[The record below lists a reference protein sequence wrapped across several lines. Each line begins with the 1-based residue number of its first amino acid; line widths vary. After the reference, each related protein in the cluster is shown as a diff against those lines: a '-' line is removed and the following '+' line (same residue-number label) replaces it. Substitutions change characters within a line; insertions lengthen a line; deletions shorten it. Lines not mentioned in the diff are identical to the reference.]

1 MNHEKLSL
9 LKKLEYEWKLDAKE
23 EDVKYFHYTEETGS
37 VLEGEKYMVIGR
49 KGEGKTAI
57 ATFIHKNVGAGAYA
71 DKLSF
76 KHFPFN
82 LIYNYSDNKYPK
94 PSQFTTFW
102 KYLIYVSIC
111 KQMVEDD
118 NINSKIRDALV
129 KLFPS
134 KGSAK
139 GLKNLIPR
147 ITVKEFGFQI
157 LSTGLNIG
165 VNKEKCELSWID
177 IADILEDLI
186 LENVTSKSKYYI
198 IFDELDEEYKDFTS
212 KEEEEEYFALITSL
226 FKAVNE
232 TRNIFKGEGLQIYPI
247 VFLRSDIFQRINYSD
262 KNKWSDYLINLEW
275 TAEKLHRLIQT
286 RIDVLTESK
295 SKNFKEAW
303 KKIVIN
309 KEVKMGNKQNSKM
322 SSIDYI
328 LRSTHN
334 RPRDVIKYLKE
345 ASKIASRNNYNLIGP
360 KHIKEADASFS
371 EYMRQEIIDEIYSV
385 LPEYE
390 EIFAILSTIRKQT
403 FDPKEFLNIYD
414 QKVSKG
420 ELKNRGAE
428 LVLKTLFEFSIIGN
442 VPSVSTRSIF
452 KYENESARFNF
463 KEKIKVHRGLYKAL
477 QIF

>member
-1 MNHEKLSL
+1 MNYENLTL
-9 LKKLEYEWKLDAKE
+9 LKKLDFEWKLDAKE
-23 EDVKYFHYTEETGS
+23 EDIKYFYHTEETAS
-37 VLEGEKYMVIGR
+37 VLSGEKYMIIGR

-76 KHFPFN
+76 KNFPFN
-82 LIYNYSDNKYPK
+82 SIYNYSDTDYPK
-94 PSQFTTFW
+94 PSQYTTFW

-111 KQMVEDD
+111 KQMVYDN
-118 NINSKIRDALV
+118 NINSEIRDTLA
-129 KLFPS
+129 KLFPTTAS
-134 KGSAK
+134 TKR
-139 GLKNLIPR
+139 LKNLISK
-147 ITVKEFGFQI
+147 ITVKEFGFQV

-165 VNKEKCELSWID
+165 MDRDKHELSWID
-177 IADILEDLI
+177 IAAI
-186 LENVTSKSKYYI
+186 LENVILDNVSSDSKYYV

-212 KEEEEEYFALITSL
+212 KDEKEDYFALITSL

-232 TRNIFKGEGLQIYPI
+232 TRNIFKDEGLLIYPI

-275 TAEKLHRLIQT
+275 SPEKLQDLIQL
-286 RIDVLTESK
+286 RIDALTTKRSE
-295 SKNFKEAW
+295 NFIQAW
-303 KKIVIN
+303 HQIALPGDI
-309 KEVKMGNKQNSKM
+309 KMGRGKTVKRRA
-322 SSIDYI
+322 IDYI
-328 LRSTHN
+328 LRSTHH
-334 RPRDVIKYLKE
+334 RPRDVVKFLKE
-345 ASKIASRNNYNLIGP
+345 ASKIADKKKNVKISPND
-360 KHIKEADASFS
+360 IKDADSSFS
-371 EYMRQEIIDEIYSV
+371 EYMKQEIIDEIYSV

-403 FDPKEFLNIYD
+403 FHPKEFVNIYD

-428 LVLKTLFEFSIIGN
+428 LVLKILFEFSIIGN
-442 VPSVSTRSIF
+442 VPSVRTRSIF

-463 KEKIKVHRGLYKAL
+463 KENIQVHRGLYKAL

>member
-1 MNHEKLSL
+1 MNHENLTL
-9 LKKLEYEWKLDAKE
+9 LKRLEYEWKLDAKE
-23 EDVKYFHYTEETGS
+23 EDVKYFHHTEETDS

-76 KHFPFN
+76 KNFPFN
-82 LIYNYSDNKYPK
+82 LLYNYTDNKYPK

-111 KQMVEDD
+111 KQMLKDN
-118 NINSKIRDALV
+118 NINSKIRDSLV

-134 KGSAK
+134 KESAK
-139 GLKNLIPR
+139 RLKNLIPR

-177 IADILEDLI
+177 IADILEDFI
-186 LENVTSKSKYYI
+186 LDNVTSNSKYYI

-232 TRNIFKGEGLQIYPI
+232 TRNIFKGEGLLIYPI

-275 TAEKLHRLIQT
+275 TAEKLRRLIQT
-286 RIDVLTESK
+286 RIDVLTENK
-295 SKNFKEAW
+295 SKNFQDAW
-303 KKIVIN
+303 KKIVMN
-309 KEVKMGNKQNSKM
+309 KEVKMGKNRNSKM
-322 SSIDYI
+322 SSINYI
-328 LRSTHN
+328 LKSTHN

-345 ASKIASRNNYNLIGP
+345 ASKISARNNYTRIGP
-360 KHIKEADASFS
+360 TQIKEADASFS
-371 EYMRQEIIDEIYSV
+371 EYMKQEISDEIYSV
-385 LPEYE
+385 LPEYK
-390 EIFAILSTIRKQT
+390 EIFSILSTIRKQT
-403 FDPKEFLNIYD
+403 FNPKEFVDIYQD
-414 QKVSKG
+414 KV
-420 ELKNRGAE
+420 KNEKLIDRGAE
-428 LVLKTLFEFSIIGN
+428 NVLKILFDFSVIGN
-442 VPSVSTRSIF
+442 KPSMMSKQIF
-452 KYENESARFNF
+452 KYENESSRFNF
-463 KEKIKVHRGLYKAL
+463 RENIIVHRGLYKAL